1 MDSKDGGSLRSN
13 GRSVPDERLAAD
25 ERHGLGEQLTSD
37 RSRHAAFSYRAV
49 LFDFDGTLVDTG
61 PAVIAVASQALEACG
76 YDLDAVGDLH
86 QLIGPPLPD
95 GFMLVANIDRKAATQ
110 LVDTYRALFNEQ
122 VKPGDYPPFPG
133 IRELLE
139 ALKAQGTPIAVATS
153 RLDETARAMIAEL
166 DVPPFDV
173 IAGRLEPGRATK
185 ADCIRACLDAL
196 ACDPADAVMVGDRR
210 FDVEGAHELGLPCIG
225 VGRDEQ
231 GRAELTEAGADAVC
245 CDTYELAALL
255 GIDLSARGSSL

>member
-1 MDSKDGGSLRSN
+1 MEVRDDDVLQPDGQSGPREQSAAGGRLRQ
-13 GRSVPDERLAAD
+13 DERL
-25 ERHGLGEQLTSD
+25 QLD
-37 RSRHAAFSYRAV
+37 GRRRPAFAYRAM

-61 PAVIAVASQALEACG
+61 PAVIAVASQALEARG
-76 YDLDAVGDLH
+76 YTLDAVGDLH
-86 QLIGPPLPD
+86 QLIGPPLID
-95 GFMLVANIDRKAATQ
+95 GFMLVADVDREAAAQ
-110 LVDTYRALFNEQ
+110 LVDTYRAIFNEQ
-122 VKPGDYPPFPG
+122 VKPQDYPPFPG

-139 ALKAQGTPIAVATS
+139 ALRAQGTPIAVATS

-166 DVPPFDV
+166 DLPPFDA

-196 ACDPADAVMVGDRR
+196 SLDPVDAVMVGDRR

-231 GRAELTEAGADAVC
+231 GRAELAEAGADAVC
-245 CDTYELAALL
+245 SDTYELAALL
-255 GIDLSARGSSL
+255 GVKRW